1 MSEKRATP
9 DRHPLSATRWE
20 RFLCPEA
27 CLRRRQHPLEERRT
41 GEGKDPFAK
50 EDRDKDSQTSKA
62 EAAAQAK
69 AWLKEDRDYTYIDAH
84 PSLSGGAGKKKYR
97 IPPPQL
103 FREGNKRSMFANIAD
118 ICKRMHCQ
126 PKHIIQFL
134 FAELG
139 TSGSSMDR
147 VGWSSRVGSSRQIEN
162 VLQQYIVKYVTCKT
176 CKSPDTTLTKDNRL
190 TYLLCGLTCSV
201 AGIKPGFQAATRA
214 ARRAARA

>member
-1 MSEKRATP
+1 MLCRQK
-9 DRHPLSATRWE
+9 LS
-20 RFLCPEA
+20 
-27 CLRRRQHPLEERRT
+27 T

-139 TSGSSMDR
+139 TSE
-147 VGWSSRVGSSRQIEN
+147 QIEN